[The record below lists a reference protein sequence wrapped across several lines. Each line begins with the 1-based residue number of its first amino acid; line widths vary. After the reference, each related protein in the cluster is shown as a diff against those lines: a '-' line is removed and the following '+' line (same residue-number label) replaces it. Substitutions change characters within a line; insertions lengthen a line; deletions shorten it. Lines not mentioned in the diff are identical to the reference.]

1 MLIYL
6 FGGIGKNTQDESED
20 IFIGEKATIY
30 TSAQIIG
37 LAYIG
42 KSTKIGI

>member
-1 MLIYL
+1 MGTCYSPE
-6 FGGIGKNTQDESED
+6 FKDESED

-42 KSTKIGI
+42 KSTKIGA